1 MPERTDEPR
10 SLVPPGVRIAGA
22 WSWRILAVVGVVA
35 VFILLVIMLK
45 RIVVPFLI
53 GIVIAALLAPLSAW
67 LQHHR
72 VPKWASVVLSI
83 LATIAAVVG
92 LVWLVVSQISAAYPT
107 LARRTLEQYANIKQ
121 LLLDSGIGISQ
132 RDFVAWSNDI
142 GKWLQTH
149 SGSVLSGVAT
159 AGSSATRVFEGL
171 FIVLFTTI
179 FLLVDGKRV
188 WRWIVQ
194 LFPREARSAID
205 GAGVAGWSTL
215 TSFIRVQIF
224 VAFVDAVGIGAG
236 VFFSG
241 VPLAIP
247 IAVVVFLG
255 SFVPVVGAIVTGI
268 LAVFVALLFNG
279 WVIALVVL
287 GIVLLVQQIEGHLL
301 QPLVM
306 GSAVRVHPLAV
317 VLGVAAA
324 SGLAGIAGAFFAVPF
339 IATMNT
345 MVTTVASGRWRTL
358 DSQHVEAGVRR
369 ERERRKHH
377 DDDETSDPEFAI

>member
-1 MPERTDEPR
+1 M
-10 SLVPPGVRIAGA
+10 PPGMQIAGA
-22 WSWRILAVVGVVA
+22 WSWRILAILAVIA
-35 VFILLVIMLK
+35 VFIWLVVTLE

-53 GIVIAALLAPLSAW
+53 GIVITALLAPLSAW
-67 LQHHR
+67 LQHHG
-72 VPKWASVVLSI
+72 VPKWASVVVSI
-83 LATIAAVVG
+83 LAAIAAVVG
-92 LVWLVVSQISAAYPT
+92 LIWLVVNQISAAYPS
-107 LARRTLEQYANIKQ
+107 LARRTVEQYANIKQ

-132 RDFVAWSNDI
+132 RDFVTWSNDI

-188 WRWIVQ
+188 WRWIVV
-194 LFPREARSAID
+194 LFPRGARSAID

-255 SFVPVVGAIVTGI
+255 SFVPVVGAIVTGV

-324 SGLAGIAGAFFAVPF
+324 SGLAGIAGAFFAVPL
-339 IATMNT
+339 IATLNT
-345 MVTTVASGRWRTL
+345 MVTTVASGRWRRL
-358 DSQHVEAGVRR
+358 DSQHVEAGIRS
-369 ERERRKHH
+369 ERQRHKHH
-377 DDDETSDPEFAI
+377 DEDDPLSDEPDFAI